1 MARQSPSITV
11 HRGNSRIRVTAK
23 RLGIKLPDHD
33 PKPTEDTELEQTD
46 SF

>member
-1 MARQSPSITV
+1 MAKQPPQVPV
-11 HRGNSRIRVTAK
+11 HRGGSRIRVMAK
-23 RLGIKLPDHD
+23 RLGLNIPDPE